1 MPSILDEIFAK
12 KQEAE
17 VKPTVASDEITTD
30 KDRCRYDFM
39 EFVHTYLWNEDQEEW
54 GRLSE
59 FHYDIAGRLQSLV
72 IDHKNEKTHTCYVS
86 NRGSAKSFWA
96 SFAFPL
102 WCIAYKHT
110 KNILLITSTGP
121 LGKTFLRD
129 ISTFIE
135 NNEKFIRDFGNLVG
149 DKVWNSSYLWCSN
162 GITMSAKGSGMDV
175 RGSKM
180 DGMRPTMIICDE
192 ILSEK
197 NSSTSDQR
205 HKIEDWFN
213 KVLMPAGEPKNCNV
227 FIIGTILNDA
237 CLLFKMLTDQQY
249 SDFFT
254 KKYQAVKK
262 FSDSHLWD
270 EWFDIRVNLENP
282 NRIDDSDKFYHD
294 NREEMLVGTE
304 VLWNRTDD
312 AYYELIKERVRIGED
327 AFATEYQ
334 NDGIL
339 EENREIKE
347 EWLERAQYDPAELP
361 EITDVFI
368 GIDAAATAKKKSDD
382 SAITVVGKDD
392 NNQFYVLETW
402 YGKKPIDQVID
413 QIFIFAAQYF
423 DILRSVNVETTV
435 FQVLLKDLIDNRA
448 KSSGIIIPT
457 NGIKPPT
464 SKDKSMK
471 LRSLIIPIRNG
482 WIKFYEPEQKK
493 LMNEMRRFPKAA
505 SDNIFD
511 SLWMAMQGT
520 SNVALKK
527 FSFTSIS
534 TTTSKTKE
542 APWITRAKQMFKH
555 NNFM

>member
-1 MPSILDEIFAK
+1 MPNVLDELWNESLEESMGK
-12 KQEAE
+12 TEEEQK
-17 VKPTVASDEITTD
+17 VTSDKE
-30 KDRCRYDFM
+30 RCRYDFM

-54 GRLSE
+54 DRLSE

-121 LGKTFLRD
+121 LGKTFLQD

-135 NNEKFIRDFGNLVG
+135 NNEKFISDFGNLVG

-162 GITMSAKGSGMDV
+162 GITMCAKGSGMDV

-180 DGMRPTMIICDE
+180 DGIRPTMIICDE

-205 HKIEDWFN
+205 HKIEEWFN

-227 FIIGTILNDA
+227 FVIGTILNDA

-254 KKYQAVKK
+254 KKYQAIKR
-262 FSDSHLWD
+262 FSESKLWD
-270 EWFDIRVNLENP
+270 TWFDIRVNLENP
-282 NRIDDSDKFYHD
+282 NRLIESDKFYHD
-294 NREEMLVGTE
+294 NREELLRDTE

-334 NDGIL
+334 NDGVL

-368 GIDAAATAKKKSDD
+368 GIDAAATANRKSDD
-382 SAITVVGKDD
+382 SAITVLGKDA
-392 NNQFYVLETW
+392 NNQYYVLETW
-402 YGKKPIDQVID
+402 NGKKPIDQVID
-413 QIFIFAAQYF
+413 QIFIFSAQYF
-423 DILRSVNVETTV
+423 DVLRAVNVETTV
-435 FQVLLKDLIDNRA
+435 FQVLLKELIDNKA
-448 KSSGIIIPT
+448 KNSGILIPT

-464 SKDKSMK
+464 NKDKSMK

-482 WIKFYEPEQKK
+482 WIKFYEKDQKK

-505 SDNIFD
+505 SDNLMD
-511 SLWMAMQGT
+511 SLWLAFQKSVT
-520 SNVALKK
+520 DVAQQFAFGSL
-527 FSFTSIS
+527 
-534 TTTSKTKE
+534 TTTRETQGFSLFS
-542 APWITRAKQMFKH
+542 RRR
-555 NNFM
+555 